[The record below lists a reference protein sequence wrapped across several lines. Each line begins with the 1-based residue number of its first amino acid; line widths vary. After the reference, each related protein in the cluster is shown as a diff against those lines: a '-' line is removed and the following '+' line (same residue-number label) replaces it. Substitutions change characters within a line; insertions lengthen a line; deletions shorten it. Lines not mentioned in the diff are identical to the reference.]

1 MIPIKN
7 TYKISDI
14 GAGTGYITVPAARAT
29 AGMVY
34 ALDIDG
40 DMLDVIK
47 SKVEKEKN
55 GNIIILKESIN
66 HIPLPDNSIGL
77 ALASLVLHEMPSL
90 PRALRQIN
98 ECLSLAAI
106 SYVSEIE
113 KKDFPKERHPRI
125 ASSEM
130 EEAIKLAGLNVSMK
144 LF

>member
-106 SYVSEIE
+106 SYVSKLKRKTFQ
-113 KKDFPKERHPRI
+113 KKDIPELLHLKW
-125 ASSEM
+125 
-130 EEAIKLAGLNVSMK
+130 KKQLN
-144 LF
+144 LQG

>member
-7 TYKISDI
+7 TETILDK
-14 GAGTGYITVPAARAT
+14 GAGTGYITVPAARAI

-34 ALDIDG
+34 ALDIDA

-47 SKVEKEKN
+47 PKAEKEKTE
-55 GNIIILKESIN
+55 NIIILKESID

-106 SYVSEIE
+106 SYVSKLKRKTFQ
-113 KKDFPKERHPRI
+113 KKDIPELLHLKW
-125 ASSEM
+125 
-130 EEAIKLAGLNVSMK
+130 KKQLN
-144 LF
+144 LQG